1 VIAVPPELEQAFA
14 DSMYGAPLVK
24 PFPIGNLHRGTLH
37 ELAAWQQKFHPDVK
51 RRKPK
56 HRKRK

>member
-1 VIAVPPELEQAFA
+1 MDA
-14 DSMYGAPLVK
+14 DLTAAYATSPLGADLVK
-24 PFPIGNLHRGTLH
+24 PFPIGQLHRGTMHVLQ
-37 ELAAWQQKFHPDVK
+37 AWQQRFHPIVK